1 MIKRIFFGTLVALAS
16 LTLFAQP
23 SPEIYNIDEMLKF
36 AESGNEAKIIEFK
49 SRIESQPKQE
59 YGNRKEARKRN
70 GNGLRALNSGNLIE
84 ALEEF
89 QAALNLDPADPEII
103 NNVGFAL
110 GKMKRYREAAGYIR
124 SSLVISPGRTGA
136 WYNLGEVLSELDD
149 QNAAASAW
157 RIAYL
162 FSTNKEKTLEFL
174 TKAAEKQSLSE
185 KTRITIISVIDSPQI
200 EGRISNYIEV
210 HEAEDSSSAKS
221 SKPKDPTFQ
230 IENNRQSISDL
241 DTPIISTVE
250 ATESSIKTENSNH
263 QDRSNESLKGVAAAG
278 DLTKESSSAMP
289 SENMNGAT
297 SSVAKARIFKLL
309 LIGAVCSLIALL
321 VAGATNRIVIFYDW
335 KDVGLTLMIFGS
347 MIITSFLI
355 WMFDGDKI
363 MEKIILGLGSIAML
377 YFSART
383 IVSSVKHNKS
393 IALGVIVGVF
403 KIFVSMILGLLAA
416 GKLSDALKKTNS
428 LGVRI
433 FATVALGILF
443 YVASILVNGERVND
457 RRASI

>member
-1 MIKRIFFGTLVALAS
+1 MDT
-16 LTLFAQP
+16 
-23 SPEIYNIDEMLKF
+23 
-36 AESGNEAKIIEFK
+36 
-49 SRIESQPKQE
+49 PK
-59 YGNRKEARKRN
+59 
-70 GNGLRALNSGNLIE
+70 
-84 ALEEF
+84 
-89 QAALNLDPADPEII
+89 
-103 NNVGFAL
+103 
-110 GKMKRYREAAGYIR
+110 
-124 SSLVISPGRTGA
+124 
-136 WYNLGEVLSELDD
+136 
-149 QNAAASAW
+149 
-157 RIAYL
+157 
-162 FSTNKEKTLEFL
+162 
-174 TKAAEKQSLSE
+174 
-185 KTRITIISVIDSPQI
+185 
-200 EGRISNYIEV
+200 ISN
-210 HEAEDSSSAKS
+210 
-221 SKPKDPTFQ
+221 
-230 IENNRQSISDL
+230 
-241 DTPIISTVE
+241 VE

-263 QDRSNESLKGVAAAG
+263 QDRSNEGLKGVAAAG
-278 DLTKESSSAMP
+278 DFTKESSSAMP

-321 VAGATNRIVIFYDW
+321 VAGGTNRIVIFYDW

-377 YFSART
+377 YFSVRT

-393 IALGVIVGVF
+393 IALGVIVGLF